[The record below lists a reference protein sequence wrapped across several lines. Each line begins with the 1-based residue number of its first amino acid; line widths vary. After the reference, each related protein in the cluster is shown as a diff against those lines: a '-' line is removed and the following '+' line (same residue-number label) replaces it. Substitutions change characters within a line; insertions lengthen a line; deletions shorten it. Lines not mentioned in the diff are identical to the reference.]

1 MTYAYKEAY
10 QEIYYILQNMEEED
24 VAKIPQNI
32 IDVFEKNRVKHYQVN
47 INPELPLKDQK
58 IKEETKAILALL
70 YRKYWSDPEMREQL
84 EREFYEK
91 LEKENAELKNKKLE
105 QQVQEEVKETVVEQP
120 IIEDKIEE
128 PIHNLPIQQEEIG
141 FINKIINWFK
151 NIFNKRV

>member
-32 IDVFEKNRVKHYQVN
+32 IEVFEKNRVKHYQVN
-47 INPELPLKDQK
+47 IDPARPLKEQK

-84 EREFYEK
+84 EKEFYEK
-91 LEKENAELKNKKLE
+91 LEQENAEIKMKKLE
-105 QQVQEEVKETVVEQP
+105 QPIQEEVKEAVVEQAL
-120 IIEDKIEE
+120 IEEKLEE
-128 PIHNLPIQQEEIG
+128 PIYNLPIQQEDIR

-151 NIFNKRV
+151 NIFNKKM

>member
-47 INPELPLKDQK
+47 IDPALPLKDQQ

-84 EREFYEK
+84 EKEFYEQ
-91 LEKENAELKNKKLE
+91 LEKENAELKMRKEE
-105 QQVQEEVKETVVEQP
+105 QVIQEEAKEIVVEQP
-120 IIEDKIEE
+120 LINDKLEE
-128 PIHNLPIQQEEIG
+128 PVHNLPIQQEKVD

-151 NIFNKRV
+151 NIFNHN

>member
-32 IDVFEKNRVKHYQVN
+32 IDVFEKNRVKHYPVN
-47 INPELPLKDQK
+47 IDPALPLKDQK

-84 EREFYEK
+84 EKEFYEQ
-91 LEKENAELKNKKLE
+91 LEKEE
-105 QQVQEEVKETVVEQP
+105 QQMRIEKEKVSVQEEKEIVIEQP
-120 IIEDKIEE
+120 VIDDKLEE
-128 PIHNLPIQQEEIG
+128 PVQKLPIQQEEVT

-151 NIFNKRV
+151 NIFNK

>member
-32 IDVFEKNRVKHYQVN
+32 IEVFEKNRVKHYQVN
-47 INPELPLKDQK
+47 IDPARPLKEQK

-84 EREFYEK
+84 EKEFYEK
-91 LEKENAELKNKKLE
+91 LEQENAEIKMKKLE
-105 QQVQEEVKETVVEQP
+105 QPIQEEVKEAVVEQAL
-120 IIEDKIEE
+120 IEEKLEE
-128 PIHNLPIQQEEIG
+128 PIYNLPIQQEDIS

-151 NIFNKRV
+151 NIFNKKM

>member
-32 IDVFEKNRVKHYQVN
+32 IDVFEKNRIKHYQVN
-47 INPELPLKDQK
+47 IDPSLPLKEQN

-70 YRKYWSDPEMREQL
+70 YRKYWSDPEIREHL
-84 EREFYEK
+84 EKEFYEK
-91 LEKENAELKNKKLE
+91 LEKENAELKMRE
-105 QQVQEEVKETVVEQP
+105 VEQP
-120 IIEDKIEE
+120 IQEEIRETVIEQPMIDDRLEE
-128 PIHNLPIQQEEIG
+128 PIHNLPIQQKEVS

-151 NIFNKRV
+151 NLFNHN